1 MQSRVTP
8 IAVIGMGCRL
18 PGGID
23 SPDAFWRALLRGDDL
38 VTEIPPDR
46 WDVEDHYDPE
56 RGVPDRSV
64 SRWGGF
70 IDDVGGFDAA
80 FFGFGER
87 EATAID
93 PQHRLLLETSW
104 EAIEHAGIVPAS
116 MSGSRTGVFIG
127 LCQQDYTLM
136 TGDAGVLGDAYG
148 YTCTPFSM
156 ASGRIAYGL
165 GLQGPAIT
173 MDTSCSSGLLAVH
186 LACRSLDSGESDLAL
201 AGGAML
207 VLDPRVSTSASGQG
221 MLSPTGRCHTFDVAA
236 DGFVRSD
243 GCAVVMLKRLPD
255 AERDGDRILAVVRG
269 TAANQDGRSE
279 TITTPSRTAQATV
292 YRAALEA
299 AGVDPSTVGVVE
311 AHGTGTPKGDP
322 LEFASLAEVYGAA
335 GNRVALGSAKSNVG
349 HTEAAAG
356 AVGLVKAVLELRHG
370 LVPPMAHFT
379 RLPDE
384 LARIDTGLFVPQ
396 EVTPWPDKGDARGPV
411 PRRAGVTSFGMS
423 GTNVHAVLEQAPD
436 ASGAP
441 AERPAPG
448 ALVVPLSST
457 SAGELRRTAGRLAD
471 WLAAQECGV
480 RPVDLAYTLARR
492 RGHRTVR
499 TAVVAGNSVD
509 DLVDKLREIA
519 CSQTPYPPAAGH
531 DDRGPVWIFS
541 GQGSQWAA
549 MGAELLA
556 NEPAFAATVARAEP
570 LIAAESGFSV
580 TEAMSAAETVTGI
593 GRVQPTLF
601 AFQVAMA
608 EAMRC
613 HGVRPGAVIG
623 HSMGE
628 IAAAVVAGALSL
640 QDGVKVIC
648 RRSELM
654 SRVAGAGAMATV
666 ELPARQV
673 RDELATRGI
682 ADVVVSVIASPNSV
696 VIGGAAHRVRD
707 LVAGWEARDV
717 MAREVAV
724 DVASHSSQVDPILAE
739 LAERL
744 ADLAPSAP
752 VVPCY
757 SATLDD
763 PRVAPTFDAGY
774 WVNNLR
780 GSVKFAAA
788 VQAALDDGH
797 RVFAEPSPHP
807 LLTRAV
813 EQTAAAADIVVQ
825 ALAGLRREQPV
836 PHGLLGFLGD
846 LYSAGAA
853 IDFAALYPAGR
864 LVDAPLPTWTRQRLL
879 VESDGSTGRGEP
891 TVAVHPLL
899 GAHVRLPEEPERHA
913 WQGEIG
919 TATLPWLADH
929 RVNGV
934 AVFPG
939 AGFCE
944 MALAGAAQIFGPDAE
959 VRDVRFEQ
967 MLLLDDETPVSAVAS
982 IKDAGV
988 AAFAVDT
995 DRDGER
1001 SRSATATLCR
1011 AADAGAEEQPQR
1023 RDIAALLATHPQR
1036 TDGAALRR
1044 AFAERGVDYGP
1055 AFAGLVSACNAAGK
1069 SRTVVAEVELPRAV
1083 RSQQGG
1089 YGVHPALLDACF
1101 QTVLAHP
1108 AIKDA
1113 AHVGLLLPVSVA
1125 RLRRYAP
1132 VRGTRYCQARIVSA
1146 SESALQVD
1154 LDLLDETGA
1163 VVLAVEGLRMTAGG
1177 GAADQLM
1184 TERLLTVEWQ
1194 RQTLQPVPERPVGS
1208 WLLITPAESDLLG
1221 SRLADALKSLAAQ
1234 PCTLIWPRQADHAA
1248 KTAEL
1253 SAVVR
1258 GGLDGV
1264 VIVCPPPGGPP
1275 DEPGLLAGREQVRH
1289 LVRMIRELPEM
1300 SAEPPRLYVLTRRAQ
1315 LVRGDDD
1322 PNLVQAGLRGLL
1334 RVVGAENPQLRTTQI
1349 DLAAEDDIELVAQE
1363 LLSGTPEDET
1373 AWRGGQ
1379 WYTAR
1384 LRCTPLAADERRTT
1398 TVRHETEQLRAVVR
1412 HPGDLQTL
1420 EFVALDRTAPRAGEV
1435 EIAVDA
1441 ASVNFAEVIAALGRY
1456 PDLEGRPHQLGF
1468 DVGGV
1473 VARVGDGVTGLHVG
1487 DRVGGFA
1494 GFGNGSWGTFVTC
1507 DARLVVGL
1515 PAAVT
1520 TVQAAAAATAYGTA
1534 WYGLCELARI
1544 CAEDKVLIHS
1554 GTGGVGQA
1562 AIAIARRAGA
1572 DVFATAG
1579 SPERRELLQRMG
1591 IEHVYDSRSTAFAEQ
1606 IRRDTDGYGVDIVL
1620 NSLTGAAQQAGIEL
1634 LAYGGRFVE
1643 IGKRDIY
1650 ADARLGLFP
1659 FRRNLSFY
1667 AVDLALL
1674 THTHPGRV
1682 QQLLRT
1688 LYQRIADGELPVP
1701 TCTEYPLS
1709 EAATAI
1715 RVMSGAEHTGKL
1727 VLTVPRAGR
1736 TDAVLLPERAPVF
1749 RNDGAYIVTGGLG
1762 GLGLF
1767 LAGQMASRNGK
1778 AGCGRI
1784 VLTARSAP
1792 TPKARQAIERLRANG
1807 TDVVVHSG
1815 NIAEP
1820 ETAAAVVAAAT
1831 ATGLPLRGVLH
1842 AAAVVEDAVLA
1853 NITDELIDKDWAP
1866 KVNGVWNLHH
1876 ATAGQPLDWFCSFS
1890 SVAALFGSAGQGAY
1904 AAASSWLDAFTR
1916 WRRSQ
1921 GLPATAIAWGAWGEI
1936 GRATF
1941 LAAGGRTT
1949 MIAPDEGA
1957 RAFETLLRYDRTY
1970 TGYVPTTGA
1979 PWLAALV
1986 ARSPFAEA
1994 FRDSGDQHGAES
2006 SALRDELRALAPDE
2020 WPARLRRLIA
2030 DQTGLILRRA
2040 IDPDRPFAE
2049 HGLDSLGNLEL
2060 RTRIEAETGI
2070 RLTPKTIATYNSAR
2084 ALGAH
2089 LSEALAAEEAHLAAP
2104 G

>member
-46 WDVEDHYDPE
+46 WDVDDHYDPE
-56 RGVPDRSV
+56 RGVQDRSV

-116 MSGSRTGVFIG
+116 LSGSRTGVFVG

-156 ASGRIAYGL
+156 ASGRISYGL
-165 GLQGPAIT
+165 GLLGPAIT

-186 LACRSLDSGESDLAL
+186 LACQSLHSGESDMAL

-243 GCAVVMLKRLPD
+243 GCAVVMLKRLSD
-255 AERDGDRILAVVRG
+255 AQRDGDRILAVVRG
-269 TAANQDGRSE
+269 TASNQDGRSE
-279 TITTPSRTAQATV
+279 TITTPSSVAQAAV
-292 YRAALEA
+292 YRAALDS
-299 AGVDPSTVGVVE
+299 AGVDPTSVGMVE

-322 LEFASLAEVYGAA
+322 LEFTSLTEVYGAA

-356 AVGLVKAVLELRHG
+356 AVGFVKAVLGLRHG
-370 LVPPMAHFT
+370 VVPPMAHFT

-384 LARIDTGLFVPQ
+384 LQQIDTGLFVPA
-396 EVTPWPDKGDARGPV
+396 EVTPWPDKGPG

-423 GTNVHAVLEQAPD
+423 GTNVHAVLEQAPEGSSE
-436 ASGAP
+436 A
-441 AERPAPG
+441 AEATGP
-448 ALVVPLSST
+448 LLFPLSST
-457 SAGELRRTAGRLAD
+457 SAEELRRTAHRLAD
-471 WLAAQECGV
+471 WVDTNKAQVSVG
-480 RPVDLAYTLARR
+480 DLAYTLACR

-499 TAVVAGNSVD
+499 TAVIADTVEGLTAG
-509 DLVDKLREIA
+509 LRDIA
-519 CSQTPYPPAAGH
+519 DGETPYLPAAGH

-556 NEPAFAATVARAEP
+556 NEPAFAATVAQAEP
-570 LIAAESGFSV
+570 LVAAESGFSV
-580 TEAMSAAETVTGI
+580 TEAMSAPETVTGV

-601 AFQVAMA
+601 TFQVAMA
-608 EAMRC
+608 NAMRAY
-613 HGVRPGAVIG
+613 GVEPGAVIG

-640 QDGVKVIC
+640 DDGVKVIC
-648 RRSELM
+648 RRSALM
-654 SRVAGAGAMATV
+654 SRVAGAGAMASV
-666 ELPARQV
+666 ELSAQHV
-673 RDELATRGI
+673 RDELAARGI
-682 ADVVVSVIASPNSV
+682 GDIVVAVVASPNST
-696 VIGGAAHRVRD
+696 VIGGAADRVRD
-707 LVAGWEARDV
+707 LVAGWEAREV

-724 DVASHSSQVDPILAE
+724 DVASHTSAVDPILAD
-739 LAERL
+739 LGGGL
-744 ADLAPSAP
+744 ADLSPASPK
-752 VVPCY
+752 VPYY

-763 PRVAPTFDAGY
+763 SRTEPAFDAGY

-780 GSVKFAAA
+780 QSVKFAAA
-788 VQAALDDGH
+788 VQAALDDGY
-797 RVFAEPSPHP
+797 RVFGEPSPHP

-813 EQTAAAADIVVQ
+813 EQTAAAADITVQ
-825 ALAGLRREQPV
+825 ALAGMRREQPM
-836 PHGLLGFLGD
+836 PHGLLGFLAD

-853 IDFAALYPAGR
+853 IDFAALNSGGR

-879 VESDGSTGRGEP
+879 VESTGSAARGGSAI
-891 TVAVHPLL
+891 TVHPLL

-919 TATLPWLADH
+919 TAALPWLVDH
-929 RVNGV
+929 QVNGV

-944 MALAGAAQIFGPDAE
+944 MALAAATELFGPDAE

-967 MLLLDDETPVSAVAS
+967 MLLMDDETPVSAVAS
-982 IKDAGV
+982 VQDAGV
-988 AAFAVDT
+988 AAFVVET

-1001 SRSATATLCR
+1001 TRRATATLGI
-1011 AADAGAEEQPQR
+1011 ALANAPDGAGQR
-1023 RDIAALLATHPQR
+1023 RDVAALLATHPQR
-1036 TDGAALRR
+1036 TEGAAVR
-1044 AFAERGVDYGP
+1044 AVFAERGVDYGP
-1055 AFAGLVSACNAAGK
+1055 AFTGLVSAHNAEGK
-1069 SRTVVAEVELPRAV
+1069 SRSVVVEVELPRTV
-1083 RSQQGG
+1083 RSQQGS
-1089 YGVHPALLDACF
+1089 YGIHPALLDACF
-1101 QTVLAHP
+1101 QAVLAHP

-1113 AHVGLLLPVSVA
+1113 SQLGLLLPLSVA
-1125 RLRRYAP
+1125 RVRRYAP
-1132 VRGTRYCQARIVSA
+1132 LRGARYCQLRLASA
-1146 SESALQVD
+1146 SESALEVD
-1154 LDLLDETGA
+1154 LDLLDESGA
-1163 VVLAVEGLRMTAGG
+1163 VLLAVQGLRMTASG

-1184 TERLLTVEWQ
+1184 SERLLAVEWQ
-1194 RQTLQPVPERPVGS
+1194 QQTLPAVPERTVGS
-1208 WLLITPAESDLLG
+1208 WLLINTSETDLLE
-1221 SRLADALKSLAAQ
+1221 SRLTDALKSLGAQ
-1234 PCTLIWPRQADHAA
+1234 PMTLTWPEQSDHAA
-1248 KTAEL
+1248 NTAQL
-1253 SAVVR
+1253 SAAVR
-1258 GGLDGV
+1258 GGLEGV
-1264 VIVCPPPGGPP
+1264 VIVCPPPSGGH
-1275 DEPGLLAGREQVRH
+1275 DEQGLLAGREQVRH
-1289 LVRMIRELPEM
+1289 VVRMIRELPEM

-1315 LVRGDDD
+1315 IVQADDD

-1334 RVVGAENPQLRTTQI
+1334 RVVGAENPHLHATQI
-1349 DLAAEDDIELVAQE
+1349 DVHNDGDIEQVAQE

-1384 LRCTPLAADERRTT
+1384 LRCTPLSADERRMT
-1398 TVRHETEQLRAVVR
+1398 TVDHETDQMRAVVR

-1420 EFVALDRTAPRAGEV
+1420 EFVAFDRKVPGVGEI
-1435 EIAVDA
+1435 EIAVDGS
-1441 ASVNFAEVIAALGRY
+1441 SVNFAEVLAALGRY
-1456 PDLEGRPHQLGF
+1456 PDLEGQPHQLGF

-1473 VARVGDGVTGLHVG
+1473 VARVGDGVTEHKVG
-1487 DRVGGFA
+1487 DRVGGFS

-1507 DARLVVGL
+1507 DARLVAPL
-1515 PAAVT
+1515 PPALST
-1520 TVQAAAAATAYGTA
+1520 IQAAAAATAYGTA
-1534 WYGLCELARI
+1534 WYGLYELARI
-1544 CAEDKVLIHS
+1544 SAEDKVLIHS

-1562 AIAIARRAGA
+1562 AIAIAKMVGA
-1572 DVFATAG
+1572 QIYATAG
-1579 SPERRELLQRMG
+1579 SPERRELLRNMG
-1591 IEHVYDSRSTAFAEQ
+1591 IEHIYDSRSTAFADE

-1620 NSLTGAAQQAGIEL
+1620 NSLTGAAQHAGIEL

-1659 FRRNLSFY
+1659 FRRNLTFH

-1674 THTHPGRV
+1674 THTHPRRV
-1682 QQLLRT
+1682 QQLLQT
-1688 LYQRIADGELPVP
+1688 VYQRIADGDLPVP

-1709 EAATAI
+1709 EAATAV

-1727 VLTVPRAGR
+1727 VLTVLRSGQTR
-1736 TDAVLLPERAPVF
+1736 AVLPPELAPVF
-1749 RNDGAYIVTGGLG
+1749 RKDGSYIVTGGLG

-1767 LAGQMASRNGK
+1767 LAGQMAK

-1784 VLTARSAP
+1784 VLTARSTP
-1792 TPKARQAIERLRANG
+1792 TPKARQAIERLRTNG
-1807 TDVVVHSG
+1807 TDVVVESG
-1815 NIAEP
+1815 NIAESQ
-1820 ETAAAVVAAAT
+1820 TAARVVAAAT

-1866 KVNGVWNLHH
+1866 KVNGVWNLHQ

-1904 AAASSWLDAFTR
+1904 AAASSWLDGFTQ

-1921 GLPATAIAWGAWGEI
+1921 GLPTNTIAWGAWGEI

-1957 RAFETLLRYDRTY
+1957 QAFETLLRYDRGY

-1994 FRDSGDQHGAES
+1994 FQDAGDQHGAES
-2006 SALRDELRALAPDE
+2006 SVLRAELRTLSPGE

-2070 RLTPKTIATYNSAR
+2070 RVTPKTIATFNSAR
-2084 ALGAH
+2084 TLGLH
-2089 LSEALAAEEAHLAAP
+2089 LSETLAAQEAQPAAT
-2104 G
+2104 

>member
-23 SPDAFWRALLRGDDL
+23 SPDAFWQALLRGDDL
-38 VTEIPPDR
+38 VTDIPPER
-46 WDVEDHYDPE
+46 WNVEEHYDPE

-116 MSGSRTGVFIG
+116 LSGSRTGVFVG

-165 GLQGPAIT
+165 GLLGPAIT

-186 LACRSLDSGESDLAL
+186 LACRSLDSGESDMAL

-243 GCAVVMLKRLPD
+243 GCAVVVLKRLSD
-255 AERDGDRILAVVRG
+255 AQRDGDRILAVVRG

-279 TITTPSRTAQATV
+279 TITTPSSVAQAAV
-292 YRAALEA
+292 YRAALAA

-322 LEFASLAEVYGAA
+322 LEFTSLAEVYGAA

-356 AVGLVKAVLELRHG
+356 AVGLVKAVLELHHAV
-370 LVPPMAHFT
+370 VPPMAHFT

-396 EVTPWPDKGDARGPV
+396 EVTPWPDKRDARGPV
-411 PRRAGVTSFGMS
+411 PRRVGVTSFGMS
-423 GTNVHAVLEQAPD
+423 GTNVHAILEQAPD
-436 ASGAP
+436 GP
-441 AERPAPG
+441 AELSVRSAPD
-448 ALVVPLSST
+448 AVVLPLSST

-471 WLAAQECGV
+471 WLAANKSGV
-480 RPVDLAYTLARR
+480 HAADLAYTMARR
-492 RGHRTVR
+492 RGHRSVR
-499 TAVVAGNSVD
+499 TAVVARNNLDELTAG
-509 DLVDKLREIA
+509 LREIA
-519 CSQTPYPPAAGH
+519 CSETPYPPAAGR

-556 NEPAFAATVARAEP
+556 EEPAFAATVARAEP

-580 TEAMSAAETVTGI
+580 TDAMSVPETVTGI

-601 AFQVAMA
+601 AYQVAMA
-608 EAMRC
+608 EAMRS
-613 HGVRPGAVIG
+613 HGVQPGAVIG

-640 QDGVKVIC
+640 HDGVKVIC

-666 ELPARQV
+666 ELPAQQV
-673 RDELATRGI
+673 RDELAARGI
-682 ADVVVSVIASPNSV
+682 GDVVVSVIASPNSA
-696 VIGGAAHRVRD
+696 VIGGAAQRVRD

-724 DVASHSSQVDPILAE
+724 DVASHSSQVDPILAD
-739 LAERL
+739 LAARL
-744 ADLAPSAP
+744 ADLTPDAPK
-752 VVPCY
+752 VPYY

-763 PRVAPTFDAGY
+763 PRSAPAFDAGY
-774 WVNNLR
+774 WVRNLR
-780 GSVKFAAA
+780 QSVKFAAA
-788 VQAALDDGH
+788 VHAALDDGH
-797 RVFAEPSPHP
+797 RVFGEPSPHP

-813 EQTAAAADIVVQ
+813 EQTAAAADVVVH
-825 ALAGLRREQPV
+825 ALAGMRREQPA
-836 PHGLLGFLGD
+836 PHGLLGFLAD

-879 VESDGSTGRGEP
+879 VEADESARRGEF
-891 TVAVHPLL
+891 TIAVHPLL
-899 GAHVRLPEEPERHA
+899 GAHVRLPEEPQRHA

-919 TATLPWLADH
+919 TVALPWLAEH
-929 RVNGV
+929 QVNGV

-944 MALAGAAQIFGPDAE
+944 MALAGAAEIFGPDAE
-959 VRDVRFEQ
+959 VRNVRFEQ
-967 MLLLDDETPVSAVAS
+967 MLLVDDETPVSAVAS

-988 AAFAVDT
+988 AEFAVDT

-1001 SRSATATLCR
+1001 SRTATAHLCR
-1011 AADAGAEEQPQR
+1011 TGDAVAEEQPQR
-1023 RDIAALLATHPQR
+1023 RDIATLLATHPRR
-1036 TDGAALRR
+1036 TDGVALRCS
-1044 AFAERGVDYGP
+1044 FAERGVDYGP
-1055 AFAGLVSACNAAGK
+1055 AFAGLVSAYNAEGK
-1069 SRTVVAEVELPRAV
+1069 SRSVVAEVELPRVV
-1083 RSQQGG
+1083 RSQQGS

-1113 AHVGLLLPVSVA
+1113 AQVGLLLPVSVA

-1132 VRGTRYCQARIVSA
+1132 ARGTRYCHARIVSA
-1146 SESALQVD
+1146 SESALEVD

-1163 VVLAVEGLRMTAGG
+1163 VVLAVEGLRMAASGG
-1177 GAADQLM
+1177 GAEQLM

-1194 RQTLQPVPERPVGS
+1194 RQTLPAAPERLGGT
-1208 WLLITPAESDLLG
+1208 WLLITTAEADLLG

-1234 PCTLIWPRQADHAA
+1234 PCTLTWPQQADHSA
-1248 KTAEL
+1248 KIAEL
-1253 SAVVR
+1253 SAAVR
-1258 GGLDGV
+1258 GGIEGV
-1264 VIVCPPPGGPP
+1264 VIVCPPPAGPP
-1275 DEPGLLAGREQVRH
+1275 DEQGLLQGREQVRH

-1300 SAEPPRLYVLTRRAQ
+1300 SAKSPRLYVLTRRAQ
-1315 LVRGDDD
+1315 LVLGDDQ

-1334 RVVGAENPQLRTTQI
+1334 RVVGAENPQLHTTQV
-1349 DLAAEDDIELVAQE
+1349 DLADDEDIELVAQE
-1363 LLSGTPEDET
+1363 LRSGTAEDET

-1384 LRCTPLAADERRTT
+1384 LRCTPLGADERRTT
-1398 TVRHETEQLRAVVR
+1398 TVHHETEQLRAVVR

-1420 EFVALDRTAPRAGEV
+1420 EFVAFDRTAPGVGEV
-1435 EIAVDA
+1435 EIAVEA
-1441 ASVNFAEVIAALGRY
+1441 SSVNFAEVLAALGRY
-1456 PDLEGRPHQLGF
+1456 PDLEGQPHQLGF

-1473 VARVGDGVTGLHVG
+1473 VTRVGDGVTGLRVG
-1487 DRVGGFA
+1487 DRVGGFS

-1515 PAAVT
+1515 PAAVS

-1534 WYGLCELARI
+1534 WYGLSELARI
-1544 CAEDKVLIHS
+1544 SAEDKVLIHS

-1562 AIAIARRAGA
+1562 AIAIAKLAGA
-1572 DVFATAG
+1572 EIFATAG
-1579 SPERRELLQRMG
+1579 SPERRELLRSKG
-1591 IEHVYDSRSTAFAEQ
+1591 IEHVYDSRSTEFAEQ

-1701 TCTEYPLS
+1701 SCTEYPLS
-1709 EAATAI
+1709 QAATAI

-1727 VLTVPRAGR
+1727 VLTVPRVGQAE
-1736 TDAVLLPERAPVF
+1736 AVLAPERAPLF

-1767 LAGQMASRNGK
+1767 LAGQIAK

-1807 TDVVVHSG
+1807 TDVVVESG
-1815 NIAEP
+1815 NIAEA

-1831 ATGLPLRGVLH
+1831 ATGLSLRGVLH

-1866 KVNGVWNLHH
+1866 KVNGVWNLHR

-1904 AAASSWLDAFTR
+1904 AAASSWLDAFTH

-1921 GLPATAIAWGAWGEI
+1921 GLPANAIAWGAWGEI

-1949 MIAPDEGA
+1949 MIAPEEGA

-1994 FRDSGDQHGAES
+1994 FQESGDQHGAES
-2006 SALRDELRALAPDE
+2006 SALRAELRALAPGE

-2070 RLTPKTIATYNSAR
+2070 RVTPKTIATYNSAR
-2084 ALGAH
+2084 ALGLH
-2089 LSEALAAEEAHLAAP
+2089 LSETLAAEEAPLAAT
-2104 G
+2104 

>member
-23 SPDAFWRALLRGDDL
+23 SPDAFWQALLRGEDL
-38 VTEIPPDR
+38 VTDIPPDR

-56 RGVPDRSV
+56 RGVQDRSV

-87 EATAID
+87 EATAVD

-104 EAIEHAGIVPAS
+104 EAIEHAGIVPAAL
-116 MSGSRTGVFIG
+116 SGSRTGVFVG

-165 GLQGPAIT
+165 GLLGPAIT

-186 LACRSLDSGESDLAL
+186 LACQSLDSGESDLAL

-243 GCAVVMLKRLPD
+243 GCAVVMLKRLSD
-255 AERDGDRILAVVRG
+255 AQRDGDRILAVVRG
-269 TAANQDGRSE
+269 SAANQDGRSE
-279 TITTPSRTAQATV
+279 TITTPSSDAQAAV
-292 YRAALEA
+292 YRAALDC
-299 AGVDPSTVGVVE
+299 AGVDPKTVGMVE

-322 LEFASLAEVYGAA
+322 LEFTSLTEVYGAA
-335 GNRVALGSAKSNVG
+335 GNRVALGSAKANVG

-356 AVGLVKAVLELRHG
+356 AVGLVKAVLGLRHG
-370 LVPPMAHFT
+370 VVPPMAHFS

-384 LARIDTGLFVPQ
+384 LKQIDTGLFVPQ
-396 EVTPWPDKGDARGPV
+396 EVTQWPDKGDG

-423 GTNVHAVLEQAPD
+423 GTNVHAVLEQAPE
-436 ASGAP
+436 AP
-441 AERPAPG
+441 TGVTETPG
-448 ALVVPLSST
+448 AGPLFFGLSST
-457 SAGELRRTAGRLAD
+457 SADELRRTARRLGD
-471 WLAAQECGV
+471 WLDANKAGLSAA
-480 RPVDLAYTLARR
+480 DLAYTLARR

-499 TAVVAGNSVD
+499 TAVAADNLDGLRAG
-509 DLVDKLREIA
+509 LREIA
-519 CSQTPYPPAAGH
+519 DGATPYLPTAGH

-556 NEPAFAATVARAEP
+556 NEPAFAATVAQAEP

-580 TEAMSAAETVTGI
+580 TEAMSAPETVTGI

-601 AFQVAMA
+601 TFQVAMA
-608 EAMRC
+608 NAMLAY
-613 HGVRPGAVIG
+613 GVAPGAVIG

-640 QDGVKVIC
+640 EDGVKVIC
-648 RRSELM
+648 RRSALM
-654 SRVAGAGAMATV
+654 SRVAGAGAMASV
-666 ELPARQV
+666 ELPAQQV
-673 RDELATRGI
+673 RDELAARGI
-682 ADVVVSVIASPNSV
+682 TDVVVAVIASPNST
-696 VIGGAAHRVRD
+696 VIGGAGRPVRD
-707 LVAGWEARDV
+707 LVAEWEAREV

-724 DVASHSSQVDPILAE
+724 DVASHTTAVDPILAD
-739 LAERL
+739 LAEGL
-744 ADLAPSAP
+744 ADLTPMTPSVAY
-752 VVPCY
+752 Y

-763 PRVAPTFDAGY
+763 PRSQPAFDADY
-774 WVNNLR
+774 WVSNLR
-780 GSVKFAAA
+780 QSVKFAAA

-797 RVFAEPSPHP
+797 RVFGEPSPHP

-813 EQTAAAADIVVQ
+813 EQTAGAADITAA
-825 ALAGLRREQPV
+825 ALAGMRREQPM
-836 PHGLLGFLGD
+836 PHGLLGFLTD

-853 IDFAALYPAGR
+853 IDFSVRYPAGQ

-879 VESDGSTGRGEP
+879 VESSGSAARDQSAI
-891 TVAVHPLL
+891 AVHPLL

-919 TATLPWLADH
+919 TAALPWLADH
-929 RVNGV
+929 QVNGV

-944 MALAGAAQIFGPDAE
+944 MALASAAEILGTDAE

-967 MLLLDDETPVSAVAS
+967 MLLMDDETPVSAVAS
-982 IKDAGV
+982 VKDAGV
-988 AAFAVDT
+988 ADFIVET
-995 DRDGER
+995 ERDGER
-1001 SRSATATLCR
+1001 TRRATAVLRTAQDEPPPR
-1011 AADAGAEEQPQR
+1011 H
-1023 RDIAALLATHPQR
+1023 DIAALLATHPHR
-1036 TDGAALRR
+1036 TDGAAVRR
-1044 AFAERGVDYGP
+1044 LFAERGVDYGP
-1055 AFAGLVSACNAAGK
+1055 AFTGLVSAHNAEGK
-1069 SRTVVAEVELPRAV
+1069 SRSVVVEVELPRAV
-1083 RSQQGG
+1083 RTQQGS

-1101 QTVLAHP
+1101 QAVLAHP
-1108 AIKDA
+1108 AVKDA
-1113 AHVGLLLPVSVA
+1113 SQVGLLLPLSVG

-1132 VRGTRYCQARIVSA
+1132 MRATRYCQLRIVSA
-1146 SESALQVD
+1146 SESALEVD
-1154 LDLLDETGA
+1154 LDLLDETGE
-1163 VVLAVEGLRMTAGG
+1163 VLLAAHGLRMAASGG
-1177 GAADQLM
+1177 GADHLM
-1184 TERLLTVEWQ
+1184 AERLLTVEWQ
-1194 RQTLQPVPERPVGS
+1194 QQTLPAVPERAVGS
-1208 WLLITPAESDLLG
+1208 WLLINTAETDLLE
-1221 SRLADALKSLAAQ
+1221 SRLTDALKSLGAQ
-1234 PCTLIWPRQADHAA
+1234 PTTLSWTEQSDHCAN
-1248 KTAEL
+1248 TAQL
-1253 SAVVR
+1253 SAAVR
-1258 GGLDGV
+1258 GGLEGV
-1264 VIVCPPPGGPP
+1264 VIVCPPPAGQP
-1275 DEPGLLAGREQVRH
+1275 DEQGLVAGREQVRH
-1289 LVRMIRELPEM
+1289 VVRMIRELPEL
-1300 SAEPPRLYVLTRRAQ
+1300 SAEPPRLFVLSRRAQ
-1315 LVRGDDD
+1315 IVLADDD

-1334 RVVGAENPQLRTTQI
+1334 RVVGAENPQLQTTQI
-1349 DLAAEDDIELVAQE
+1349 DLQDDGDIEQVAQE
-1363 LLSGTPEDET
+1363 LLSGSPEDET

-1379 WYTAR
+1379 RYTAR
-1384 LRCTPLAADERRTT
+1384 LRCTPLGAEERRTT
-1398 TVRHETEQLRAVVR
+1398 TVNHESDQLRAVVR
-1412 HPGDLQTL
+1412 HPGDLHTM
-1420 EFVALDRTAPRAGEV
+1420 EFVAFDRKTPEPGQV

-1441 ASVNFAEVIAALGRY
+1441 SSVNFAEVLAALGRY
-1456 PDLEGRPHQLGF
+1456 PDLEGEPHQLGF
-1468 DVGGV
+1468 DLGGV
-1473 VARVGDGVTGLHVG
+1473 VTRVGDSVTDLVVG
-1487 DRVGGFA
+1487 DRVGGFS
-1494 GFGNGSWGTFVTC
+1494 GFANGSWGTFVTC
-1507 DARLVVGL
+1507 DARLVAAL
-1515 PAAVT
+1515 PPAVT
-1520 TVQAAAAATAYGTA
+1520 TVAAAAAATAYGTA

-1544 CAEDKVLIHS
+1544 SAEDKVLIHS
-1554 GTGGVGQA
+1554 GSGGVGQA
-1562 AIAIARRAGA
+1562 AIAIAKMVGA
-1572 DVFATAG
+1572 QIFATAG
-1579 SPERRELLQRMG
+1579 SQERRALLRDMG
-1591 IEHVYDSRSTAFAEQ
+1591 IDHVYDSRSTAFADE

-1620 NSLTGAAQQAGIEL
+1620 NSLTGAAQRAGIEL

-1659 FRRNLSFY
+1659 FRRNLTFY

-1674 THTHPGRV
+1674 THTHPRRV
-1682 QQLLRT
+1682 QELLRT
-1688 LYQRIADGELPVP
+1688 LYQRIADGDLPAP
-1701 TCTEYPLS
+1701 ACTEYPLS
-1709 EAATAI
+1709 QAATAI

-1727 VLTVPRAGR
+1727 VLTVPRFGQTR
-1736 TDAVLLPERAPVF
+1736 AVLPPEQAPVF
-1749 RNDGAYIVTGGLG
+1749 RKDGAYIVTGGLG

-1767 LAGQMASRNGK
+1767 LAGQMAK

-1784 VLTARSAP
+1784 VLTARSVP
-1792 TPKARQAIERLRANG
+1792 TAKARQAIERLRANG
-1807 TDVVVHSG
+1807 TDVVVESG
-1815 NIAEP
+1815 NIAEA
-1820 ETAAAVVAAAT
+1820 ETAAQVVAAAT

-1876 ATAGQPLDWFCSFS
+1876 ATAEQPLDWFCSFS

-1904 AAASSWLDAFTR
+1904 AAASSWLDAFTH

-1921 GLPATAIAWGAWGEI
+1921 GLPANTIAWGAWGEI

-1957 RAFETLLRYDRTY
+1957 QAFETLLRYDRGY

-1994 FRDSGDQHGAES
+1994 FQDSGDQHGAES
-2006 SALRDELRALAPDE
+2006 SALRAELRTLSPNE

-2070 RLTPKTIATYNSAR
+2070 RVTPKTIATFNSAR
-2084 ALGAH
+2084 TLGQH
-2089 LSEALAAEEAHLAAP
+2089 LSEALAAEEGQP
-2104 G
+2104 PS